1 MPVIIKYLILMI
13 LVGDFCYFA
22 FKRFGKIKLDFSK
35 FDFGLVFGQ
44 LSALAF
50 AGIIAY
56 RFLG

>member
-1 MPVIIKYLILMI
+1 MPLIIKYLILMI
-13 LVGDFCYFA
+13 FVGDFCYFG
-22 FKRFGKIKLDFSK
+22 FKRFGKIKLDFSR

-50 AGIIAY
+50 VGIIVY

>member
-13 LVGDFCYFA
+13 LLGDFCYFS
-22 FKRFGKIKLDFSK
+22 FKRFGKIKLDFSR

-50 AGIIAY
+50 VGIIVY

>member
-1 MPVIIKYLILMI
+1 MI
-13 LVGDFCYFA
+13 LVGDFCYFG
-22 FKRFGKIKLDFSK
+22 FKRFGKIKLDFSR

-50 AGIIAY
+50 VGIIVY